1 MSRLAIYIHG
11 KGGNAN
17 EAEHYTSLLLKY
29 DVIGFDYQSQNPWN
43 AKREFSN
50 FYDKATKEYD
60 STIVIANSI
69 GAFFTLVS
77 LANKR
82 IERAFFISPIVNMKK
97 LIRDMMQWAG
107 VTIEELQKKE
117 EISTNFRET
126 LSWNYYSYACNHP
139 IEWKI
144 PTYILYGEK
153 DNMTSKKT
161 ITEFAKETG
170 ASLTIMPDGEH
181 WFHTEKQ
188 MEFLDRWITVCIEG
202 EKYDM

>member
-1 MSRLAIYIHG
+1 MSRLVIYIHG

-17 EAEHYTSLLLKY
+17 EAEHYRSLFHQY

-50 FYDKATKEYD
+50 FYDKATKGYD

-77 LANKR
+77 LADKK

-107 VTIEELQKKE
+107 VTIEKLQEKG
-117 EISTNFRET
+117 EIPTNFGEI
-126 LSWNYYSYACNHP
+126 LSWNYYTYVCKHP
-139 IEWKI
+139 IKWKI

-153 DNMTSKKT
+153 DNMTSKET

-181 WFHTEKQ
+181 WFHTEQQ
-188 MEFLDRWITVCIEG
+188 MKCQNHIVGVGL
-202 EKYDM
+202 EKSFSN